1 MANYSYNPEESLS
14 REAFGTPVILQNTES
29 HHIALTNVRCLILQF
44 DQNKQIKPLMA
55 INVGCQ
61 LSIINAYSCNHDL
74 ILPVFLCPFFF
85 FFFSHQFIPRCPI
98 SKQQPLRRRL
108 LFVIFDLTKK
118 AQLSRLKTHGYL
130 MHLN

>member
-85 FFFSHQFIPRCPI
+85 CFPSIYSTLSNIKTATFEEKTYLLYLTWPKKPNCPD
-98 SKQQPLRRRL
+98 LRHT
-108 LFVIFDLTKK
+108 VIWCT
-118 AQLSRLKTHGYL
+118 
-130 MHLN
+130 

>member
-85 FFFSHQFIPRCPI
+85 FFFPI
-98 SKQQPLRRRL
+98 NLFHVVQYQNSNLWGED